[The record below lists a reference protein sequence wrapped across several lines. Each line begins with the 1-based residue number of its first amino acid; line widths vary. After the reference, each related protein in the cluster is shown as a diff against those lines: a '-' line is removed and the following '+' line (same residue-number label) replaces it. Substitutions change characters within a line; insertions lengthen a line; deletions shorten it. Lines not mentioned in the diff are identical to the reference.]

1 MFDALIEE
9 LGLVIDAL
17 QAGDPVDEEAVNAM
31 MLRIQASV
39 PTMSRSEVMKLNERV
54 GCAIQLVLA
63 QQERVSLEL
72 QKIRK
77 GRTALGG
84 YNHIRRHQT
93 SQRLCRKA

>member
-1 MFDALIEE
+1 MFHALSEE
-9 LGLVIDAL
+9 LGRVIDDL
-17 QAGDPVDEEAVNAM
+17 QAGKPVDEASVNAM

-39 PTMSRSEVMKLNERV
+39 PKMSRSEVMKLHERV

-63 QQERVSLEL
+63 QQDCVSLEL

-77 GRTALGG
+77 GRAALGG

>member
-1 MFDALIEE
+1 MFDELSKE
-9 LGLVIDAL
+9 LGRVIDAL
-17 QAGDPVDEEAVNAM
+17 EAGEPVDEESVNAM

-39 PTMSRSEVMKLNERV
+39 PTMSRGEVLELHDRV

-63 QQERVSLEL
+63 QQERVGLEL

-77 GRTALGG
+77 GRTALDG